1 MLIILYL
8 QELLSL
14 LLKTIYMKAHLL
26 SPNGALKT
34 GWALTRKHFIVM
46 LGLLLGIMVL
56 SWIISMVGGTDIFSF
71 RYWVI
76 SLVNIILPIWLG
88 AGLNKIM
95 LNAYA
100 GEEPSFSVFGDMF
113 RKLGGLIG
121 VNLIVGIVS
130 ALPLIV
136 GVIIWIAGLG
146 ASMAVSDLSD
156 PYEMGYVLGSMFSG
170 TTGIV
175 SIILGLLSLYLTLRL
190 MFAIYAYVDDFSVGV
205 FGAIQR
211 SWSMTHGNM
220 GKIIL
225 CFLMMIVLN
234 LIGLAVLIVGI
245 LVTLIISGFMMVVMY
260 EQIKES
266 EQSAVVDET
275 AESAEE
281 ITEMPADEPE
291 QPGEPGSAE

>member
-1 MLIILYL
+1 
-8 QELLSL
+8 
-14 LLKTIYMKAHLL
+14 MKAHLL

-121 VNLIVGIVS
+121 LNLIVGIVS

-136 GVIIWIAGLG
+136 GFIIWIAGLG
-146 ASMAVSDLSD
+146 ASMAVTDFSD
-156 PYEMGYVLGSMFSG
+156 PYEMGYALGAMFSG

-190 MFAIYAYVDDFSVGV
+190 MFAIYAYVDDSSVGV

-245 LVTLIISGFMMVVMY
+245 LVTLIISAFMIVAMY
-260 EQIKES
+260 EQIKAS
-266 EQSAVVDET
+266 EQPATVEPATESVAETVKPTDEQ
-275 AESAEE
+275 
-281 ITEMPADEPE
+281 PE

>member
-1 MLIILYL
+1 
-8 QELLSL
+8 
-14 LLKTIYMKAHLL
+14 MKAHLL

-56 SWIISMVGGTDIFSF
+56 SWIISMVGGNDVFSF
-71 RYWVI
+71 RYWII
-76 SLVNIILPIWLG
+76 SLVNLILPIWLG
-88 AGLNKIM
+88 ASLNKIM

-121 VNLIVGIVS
+121 LNLLVGIVS
-130 ALPLIV
+130 ALPVII
-136 GVIIWIAGLG
+136 GFIIWIAGLG
-146 ASMAVSDLSD
+146 ASLAVTDFSD
-156 PYEMGYVLGSMFSG
+156 PYEMGYALGAMFSG

-175 SIILGLLSLYLTLRL
+175 FIILGLLSLYLTLRL
-190 MFAIYAYVDDFSVGV
+190 MFAVYAYVDDFSVGV

-220 GKIIL
+220 VKIIL
-225 CFLMMIVLN
+225 CFLMMVVLN
-234 LIGLAVLIVGI
+234 LIGLVVLIVGI
-245 LVTLIISGFMMVVMY
+245 LVTLIISGFMMVAMY

-266 EQSAVVDET
+266 EQPVAVEPAVEP
-275 AESAEE
+275 AVESER
-281 ITEMPADEPE
+281 PADE
-291 QPGEPGSAE
+291 QPAQPQEPGSAE

>member
-1 MLIILYL
+1 
-8 QELLSL
+8 
-14 LLKTIYMKAHLL
+14 MKAHLL

-56 SWIISMVGGTDIFSF
+56 SWIISMVGGNDVFSF
-71 RYWVI
+71 RYWII
-76 SLVNIILPIWLG
+76 SLVNLILPIWLG
-88 AGLNKIM
+88 ASLNKIM

-121 VNLIVGIVS
+121 LNLLVGIVS
-130 ALPLIV
+130 ALP
-136 GVIIWIAGLG
+136 VIIGFVIWGAGLG
-146 ASMAVSDLSD
+146 ASLAVTDFSD
-156 PYEMGYVLGSMFSG
+156 PYAMGYALGAMFSG

-175 SIILGLLSLYLTLRL
+175 FIILGLLSLYLTLRL
-190 MFAIYAYVDDFSVGV
+190 MFAVYAYVDDSSVGV

-220 GKIIL
+220 VKIIL
-225 CFLMMIVLN
+225 CFLMMVVLN
-234 LIGLAVLIVGI
+234 LIGLVVLIVGI
-245 LVTLIISGFMMVVMY
+245 LVTLIISGFMMVAMY

-266 EQSAVVDET
+266 EQPVAVEPAVEP
-275 AESAEE
+275 AVESER
-281 ITEMPADEPE
+281 PADE
-291 QPGEPGSAE
+291 QPAQPQEPGSVE

>member
-1 MLIILYL
+1 
-8 QELLSL
+8 
-14 LLKTIYMKAHLL
+14 MKAHLL

-130 ALPLIV
+130 ALPVIV
-136 GVIIWIAGLG
+136 GFIIWIAGLG
-146 ASMAVSDLSD
+146 ASMAVTDFSN
-156 PYEMGYVLGSMFSG
+156 PYEVGYALGAMFSG

-190 MFAIYAYVDDFSVGV
+190 MFAVYAYVDDSSVGV

-225 CFLMMIVLN
+225 CFLMIIVLN

-245 LVTLIISGFMMVVMY
+245 LVTLIISGFMMVAMY

-266 EQSAVVDET
+266 EQPAAVEPV
-275 AESAEE
+275 AESAVEPE
-281 ITEMPADEPE
+281 RPADE
-291 QPGEPGSAE
+291 QPAQPREPGSAE

>member
-1 MLIILYL
+1 
-8 QELLSL
+8 
-14 LLKTIYMKAHLL
+14 MKAHLL

-56 SWIISMVGGTDIFSF
+56 SWIISMVGGNDVFSF
-71 RYWVI
+71 RYWII
-76 SLVNIILPIWLG
+76 SLVNLILPIWLG
-88 AGLNKIM
+88 ASLNKIM

-121 VNLIVGIVS
+121 LNLLVGIVS
-130 ALPLIV
+130 ALP
-136 GVIIWIAGLG
+136 VIIGFVIWGAGLG
-146 ASMAVSDLSD
+146 ASLAVTDFSD
-156 PYEMGYVLGSMFSG
+156 PYAMGYALGTMFSG

-175 SIILGLLSLYLTLRL
+175 FIILGLLSLYLTLRL
-190 MFAIYAYVDDFSVGV
+190 MFAVYAYVDDSSVGV

-220 GKIIL
+220 VKIIL
-225 CFLMMIVLN
+225 CFLMMVVLN
-234 LIGLAVLIVGI
+234 LIGLVVLIVGI
-245 LVTLIISGFMMVVMY
+245 LVTLIISGFMMVAMY

-266 EQSAVVDET
+266 EQPVAVESAVEPAV
-275 AESAEE
+275 ESER
-281 ITEMPADEPE
+281 PADE
-291 QPGEPGSAE
+291 QPAQPQEPGSVE

>member
-1 MLIILYL
+1 
-8 QELLSL
+8 
-14 LLKTIYMKAHLL
+14 MKAHLL

-56 SWIISMVGGTDIFSF
+56 SWIISMVGGNDVFSF
-71 RYWVI
+71 RYWII
-76 SLVNIILPIWLG
+76 SLVNLILPIWLG
-88 AGLNKIM
+88 ASLNKIM

-121 VNLIVGIVS
+121 LNLLVGIVS
-130 ALPLIV
+130 ALP
-136 GVIIWIAGLG
+136 VIIGFVIWGAGLG
-146 ASMAVSDLSD
+146 ASLAVTDFSD
-156 PYEMGYVLGSMFSG
+156 PYAMGYALGTMFSG
-170 TTGIV
+170 TTGLIFV
-175 SIILGLLSLYLTLRL
+175 ICFLAFLYLTLRL
-190 MFAIYAYVDDFSVGV
+190 MFAVYAYVDDFSVGV

-234 LIGLAVLIVGI
+234 IIGLIVFIVGI
-245 LVTLIISGFMMVVMY
+245 LVTLIISAFMMVAMY
-260 EQIKES
+260 EQIKASEQPVAVEPAVEPVVES
-266 EQSAVVDET
+266 ER
-275 AESAEE
+275 
-281 ITEMPADEPE
+281 PADE
-291 QPGEPGSAE
+291 QPAQPQEPGSVE

>member
-1 MLIILYL
+1 
-8 QELLSL
+8 
-14 LLKTIYMKAHLL
+14 MKAHLL

-56 SWIISMVGGTDIFSF
+56 SWIISMVGGNDVFSF
-71 RYWVI
+71 RYWII
-76 SLVNIILPIWLG
+76 SLVNLILPIWLG
-88 AGLNKIM
+88 ASLNKIM

-121 VNLIVGIVS
+121 LNLLVGIVS
-130 ALPLIV
+130 ALP
-136 GVIIWIAGLG
+136 VIIGFVIWGAGLG
-146 ASMAVSDLSD
+146 ASMAVTDFSD
-156 PYEMGYVLGSMFSG
+156 PYAMGYALGAMFSG

-175 SIILGLLSLYLTLRL
+175 FIILGLLSLYLTLRL
-190 MFAIYAYVDDFSVGV
+190 MFAVYAYVDDFSVGV

-234 LIGLAVLIVGI
+234 IIGLIVFIVGI
-245 LVTLIISGFMMVVMY
+245 LVTLIISAFMMVAMY
-260 EQIKES
+260 EQIKAS
-266 EQSAVVDET
+266 EQPVAVEGVDEP
-275 AESAEE
+275 AVE
-281 ITEMPADEPE
+281 TEQPADE
-291 QPGEPGSAE
+291 QPAQPQEPGSAE

>member
-1 MLIILYL
+1 
-8 QELLSL
+8 
-14 LLKTIYMKAHLL
+14 MKAHLL

-56 SWIISMVGGTDIFSF
+56 SWIISMVGGNDVFSF
-71 RYWVI
+71 RYWII
-76 SLVNIILPIWLG
+76 SLVNLILPIWLG
-88 AGLNKIM
+88 ASLNKIM

-121 VNLIVGIVS
+121 LNLLVGIVS
-130 ALPLIV
+130 ALPVIV
-136 GVIIWIAGLG
+136 GFIIWIAGLG
-146 ASMAVSDLSD
+146 ASLAVTDFSD
-156 PYEMGYVLGSMFSG
+156 PYEMGYALGAMFSG

-175 SIILGLLSLYLTLRL
+175 FIILGLLSLYLTLRL
-190 MFAIYAYVDDFSVGV
+190 MFAVYAYVDDSSVGV

-220 GKIIL
+220 VKIIL
-225 CFLMMIVLN
+225 CFLMMVVLN
-234 LIGLAVLIVGI
+234 LIGLVVLIVGI
-245 LVTLIISGFMMVVMY
+245 LVTLIISGFMMVAMY

-266 EQSAVVDET
+266 EQPVAVEPAVEP
-275 AESAEE
+275 AVESER
-281 ITEMPADEPE
+281 PADE
-291 QPGEPGSAE
+291 QPAQPQEPGSVE

>member
-1 MLIILYL
+1 
-8 QELLSL
+8 
-14 LLKTIYMKAHLL
+14 MKAHLL

-100 GEEPSFSVFGDMF
+100 GEEPSFSTFGQMLP
-113 RKLGGLIG
+113 KLGGLI
-121 VNLIVGIVS
+121 VLNVVVS
-130 ALPLIV
+130 FICMLPMLV
-136 GVIIWIAGLG
+136 GVVILVAGLG
-146 ASMAVSDLSD
+146 SSLAVADFSN
-156 PYEMGYVLGSMFSG
+156 PYELGYTLGMMFSG
-170 TTGIV
+170 VSGIV
-175 SIILGLLSLYLTLRL
+175 SILFSLVALYLVLRL
-190 MFAIYAYVDDFSVGV
+190 MFTVLAYVDDSSLGV
-205 FGAIQR
+205 FDAIQR

-225 CFLMMIVLN
+225 AVLMMIVLN
-234 LIGLAVLIVGI
+234 IIGFIALIVGVV
-245 LVTLIISGFMMVVMY
+245 VTLIISAFMIVALY
-260 EQIKES
+260 EQIKAS
-266 EQSAVVDET
+266 EQLAV
-275 AESAEE
+275 
-281 ITEMPADEPE
+281 ADEAAAAAEPAQSEPE
-291 QPGEPGSAE
+291 NPAQPQ